1 MYPNLYFLFEDLFG
15 FSHPFLK
22 LINSFGFFVALA
34 FIAGS
39 YTLSRE
45 LKRKEEEGLMSA
57 EKRSF
62 VEGAPLPISEV
73 IFSGFIGFIFGFKFV
88 YLAIN
93 ASTLFQGGI
102 LPQKHIFSLEGS
114 WLWGLVL
121 GAAFAGYRYWQG
133 KKATLPEPITKTVD
147 FHKYEYTGNITMVA
161 AFSGVIGA
169 KLFHL
174 FENPKE
180 FMQFFENPSLES
192 FIGGL
197 TIYGGLLVGG
207 TVTYLYA
214 RKKGIPGLHLLDSA
228 GPGLM
233 LAYGVG
239 RIGCQVSGDGDWG
252 IANPNPKPDWMSFL
266 PDWMWSYSFPNN
278 VNAVRGY
285 YPQGGYSG
293 KMITENDPWPIFEGY
308 GTYLDPGVYPT
319 AFYETLMAVAIF
331 LLLWSLRKRIQ
342 TPGILFGMYLM
353 FNGFERFWIEKIRVN
368 SVYTIFG
375 AEITQAEIISTLMFI
390 AGLVMILLL
399 MKRKKALQPKENT
412 H

>member
-22 LINSFGFFVALA
+22 LVNSFGFFVALA
-34 FIAGS
+34 FIIGS
-39 YTLSRE
+39 YTLSLE

-57 EKRSF
+57 EKRRV

-73 IFSGFIGFIFGFKFV
+73 IFSGFIGFIFGFKFI
-88 YLAIN
+88 YLAMN
-93 ASTLFQGGI
+93 ASELFQGGA
-102 LPQKHIFSLEGS
+102 LPQQHIFSLKGS
-114 WLWGLVL
+114 WLWGIVLALV
-121 GAAFAGYRYWQG
+121 FAGYRYWQG
-133 KKATLPEPITKTVD
+133 KKASLEKPIEKTVD

-161 AFSGVIGA
+161 AFSGIIGA

-180 FMQFFENPSLES
+180 FMQFFENPTLEG

-197 TIYGGLLVGG
+197 TIYGGLLLGG
-207 TVTYLYA
+207 LVTYLYA

-228 GPGLM
+228 APGLM

-252 IANPNPKPDWMSFL
+252 IANANPKPEWMSFL
-266 PDWMWSYSFPNN
+266 PDWMWSYNYPNN
-278 VNAVRGY
+278 VNAVRGF
-285 YPQGGYSG
+285 YPKGGYSG
-293 KMITENDPWPIFEGY
+293 KLITENDPWPIFEGY

-319 AFYETLMAVAIF
+319 AFYETVMAIAIF
-331 LLLWSLRKRIQ
+331 ILLWSLRKRIK
-342 TPGILFGMYLM
+342 TAGILFAIYLM

-368 SVYTIFG
+368 SVYKIFG
-375 AEITQAEIISTLMFI
+375 SEITQAEIISTLMFI
-390 AGLVMILLL
+390 AGMVMIVLLL
-399 MKRKKALQPKENT
+399 KKKKAQVQQ
-412 H
+412 